1 MSFLGG
7 FRVLDLASVGPA
19 ARASR
24 ILADYGMDVV
34 KVAPVA
40 ARGAKQTEPVYHAY
54 GAGRGTRRIRVDLES
69 EDGRQTIYR
78 LARASDVLIESFRP
92 GVAARIGVGYAQIRE
107 HNPRIVYCSTSGYG
121 QEGPCAQ
128 WAGHDIN
135 YLAMGGFL
143 AASGRDAAGKP
154 AIPGATVADSAG
166 GGMHAALAIVAA
178 LLGRERRDEGAYLD
192 VAITDG
198 VLNLMSLYLDEYLA
212 TGADN
217 AHPGAALL
225 TGKYACYGVYATR
238 DGKALAVGAI
248 ETRFFA
254 NLCRLLGLE
263 DLAAAQYDD
272 ARQDE
277 LKAALAATFLTRERD
292 QWTALLSGENTCVTP
307 VLGVPE
313 IVASEQFAARAAF
326 IEASHPVHGAFR
338 QLGPVLAGGVRA
350 LEPHRVAVA
359 GSTDTDAVLG
369 EAGFGAPEIA
379 RLRDAG
385 VVE

>member
-1 MSFLGG
+1 MSFLSG

-34 KVAPVA
+34 KIAPVS
-40 ARGAKQTEPVYHAY
+40 ARGQKYTEPVYHAY

-69 EDGRQTIYR
+69 GEGKETLWR
-78 LARASDVLIESFRP
+78 LARSSDVLVESFRP
-92 GVAARIGVGYAQIRE
+92 GVAARIGVGYEQLRA
-107 HNPRIVYCSTSGYG
+107 HNPRIIYCSTSGYG
-121 QEGPCAQ
+121 QQGPCAQ

-143 AASGRDAAGKP
+143 ATSGRDAAGRP
-154 AIPGATVADSAG
+154 ALPGATVADGAG
-166 GGMHAALAIVAA
+166 GGMHAALAIIAA
-178 LLGRERRDEGAYLD
+178 LVNRLRSDEGAYLD

-212 TGADN
+212 TGVDTG
-217 AHPGAALL
+217 PGTALL

-238 DGKALAVGAI
+238 DGGAVAVGAI

-263 DLAAAQYDD
+263 ALAASQYDD

-277 LKAALAATFLTRERD
+277 LKAALAAKFLARD
-292 QWTALLSGENTCVTP
+292 RDEWAALLAGENTCVTP
-307 VLGVPE
+307 VLGIAE
-313 IVASEQFAARAAF
+313 VAVSEQFTARQRFVAA
-326 IEASHPVHGAFR
+326 EHPVHGAFR
-338 QLGPVLAGGVRA
+338 QLGPVLAGSARA
-350 LEPHRVAVA
+350 SAPHRVAAA
-359 GSTDTDAVLG
+359 GATDTDAVLA
-369 EAGFGAPEIA
+369 EAGFEAAEIA
-379 RLRDAG
+379 RLRETG